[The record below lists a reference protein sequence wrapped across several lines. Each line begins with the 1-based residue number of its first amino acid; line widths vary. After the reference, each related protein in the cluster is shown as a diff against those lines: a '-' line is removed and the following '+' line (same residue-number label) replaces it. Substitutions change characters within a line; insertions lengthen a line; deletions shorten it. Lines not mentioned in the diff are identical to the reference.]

1 MGPMSIPQ
9 LASEMGVSRV
19 TVWQRVRRGQI
30 AAARVGRNYVISADT
45 VREVL
50 GLDATPERTRRVSR
64 AVSRAVEEY
73 GELLKWLG
81 AR

>member
-9 LASEMGVSRV
+9 LAAEMGVSRV
-19 TVWQRVRRGQI
+19 TIYQRVRRGEI
-30 AAARVGRNYVISADT
+30 AATRVGRNYVISADT

-50 GLDATPERTRRVSR
+50 GLDTTPDRTRRVSR
-64 AVSRAVEEY
+64 AVGRAVVEY
-73 GELLKWLG
+73 GDLLKWLG